1 MTAEGEG
8 ATPRSRGTHASVLFK
23 QATLENHRGCREC
36 QMREAPVAACAVKK
50 HRRQQLQ
57 VRRISRHSL
66 RNGFNG
72 FLRALPGDRAF
83 LPPSSLRNLFL
94 KILTPAS
101 WSQGHTS
108 SRSAS

>member
-72 FLRALPGDRAF
+72 FLRALLGDRAF
-83 LPPSSLRNLFL
+83 LPPSLVVRIHEL
-94 KILTPAS
+94 
-101 WSQGHTS
+101 
-108 SRSAS
+108 SASVGAPGPRDFAVRTN